1 MFLIILRDEDK
12 SVFYFVLDCLRL
24 DQWLVME
31 KHLTDLFKIEKDYYY
46 SILPTATP
54 YARNAL
60 FAGLYPSE
68 IEKYYP
74 DLWISGNDDES
85 SMNKYEKE
93 LLQLL
98 LDRKRIKLRNDLKV
112 Y

>member
-1 MFLIILRDEDK
+1 MKVNQYFILFLI
-12 SVFYFVLDCLRL
+12 VLRL

-60 FAGLYPSE
+60 FAGLYPSD

-74 DLWISGNDDES
+74 NLMGHPV
-85 SMNKYEKE
+85 MMMKT
-93 LLQLL
+93 
-98 LDRKRIKLRNDLKV
+98 V
-112 Y
+112 